1 MVRGA
6 NKGVEVVQ
14 GNGLGN
20 DQVSSVYN
28 SLSRGLTLMRRRA
41 CKWKLLR
48 RIEQIALWE
57 ITLPPTISLPFIY
70 LPNHLDRDTGQ
81 MLLPAVPSWE
91 GSF

>member
-1 MVRGA
+1 MLRLFREMDL
-6 NKGVEVVQ
+6 GVIKYPQ
-14 GNGLGN
+14 LTAP
-20 DQVSSVYN
+20 
-28 SLSRGLTLMRRRA
+28 LFRGLTLMRRRA

-57 ITLPPTISLPFIY
+57 ITLPPTIFLPFIY